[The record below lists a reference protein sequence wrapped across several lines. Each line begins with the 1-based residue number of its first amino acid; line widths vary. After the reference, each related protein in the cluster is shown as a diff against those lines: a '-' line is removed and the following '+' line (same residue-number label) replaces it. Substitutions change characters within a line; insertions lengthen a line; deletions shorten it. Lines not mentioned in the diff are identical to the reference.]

1 MSKTPLRPMR
11 PSALKVD
18 AAAEAAKFSAPAV
31 ASRLSIRV
39 SRETLRS
46 IRKKAVL
53 SDKKIKRFV
62 LDALIARASKS
73 PRKTSPTPTTPAIL
87 EAPWVPW

>member
-18 AAAEAAKFSAPAV
+18 AAAEAAKFSAPATV
-31 ASRLSIRV
+31 SRLSIRV

-46 IRKKAVL
+46 VRKKAVL
-53 SDKKIKRFV
+53 SDKSIKRFV
-62 LDALIARASKS
+62 LDALISQGVEVAAQDLTDTDD
-73 PRKTSPTPTTPAIL
+73 TSDT
-87 EAPWVPW
+87 

>member
-62 LDALIARASKS
+62 LDALIAQGV
-73 PRKTSPTPTTPAIL
+73 
-87 EAPWVPW
+87 EVAPQDLTDTDDAGNT